1 MSSVPGNGLGRR
13 FAAASFVELCI
24 GERHVKRVLTGSEV
38 ARVKTTALIRSV
50 DTTVVLLPV
59 LVPEARTIGN
69 VVVRSVGFFSYIKQR
84 GHSALETRGVCA
96 HYAA

>member
-24 GERHVKRVLTGSEV
+24 GERHVKRVLSWSE
-38 ARVKTTALIRSV
+38 AAWAKTTALTWSV

-59 LVPEARTIGN
+59 LVPEACTIRN

-84 GHSALETRGVCA
+84 GHSALETRGMCA